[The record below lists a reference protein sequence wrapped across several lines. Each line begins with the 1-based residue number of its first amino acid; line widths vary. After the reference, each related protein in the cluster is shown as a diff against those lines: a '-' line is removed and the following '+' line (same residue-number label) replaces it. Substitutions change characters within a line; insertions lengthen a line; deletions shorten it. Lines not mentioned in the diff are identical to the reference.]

1 MESATLPAQLDFVI
15 FKGDTFTRDFEVT
28 NNDVPWNFTGSNVK
42 FILQYAGAVVATF
55 TSSPVAGITIASN
68 TISLKITDEQTAA
81 FEAKTYE
88 YDLVLIDA
96 AGDSRTWVSGNFIV
110 RDKV

>member
-15 FKGDTFTRDFEVT
+15 FKGDTFTRDFTVT
-28 NNDVPWNFTGSNVK
+28 NNDIPWNFTGANVK
-42 FILQYAGAVVATF
+42 FILQYAGAIIATF
-55 TSSPVAGITIASN
+55 TSTPTAGITITSN
-68 TISLKITDEQTAA
+68 TVSLKITDEQTAA
-81 FEAKTYE
+81 YEAKTYE

-96 AGDSRTWVSGNFIV
+96 SQDSRTWISGNFIV

>member
-42 FILQYAGAVVATF
+42 FILQYAGSIVSTF
-55 TSSPVAGITIASN
+55 TSTPAAGITIASN

-81 FEAKTYE
+81 FDAKTYE
-88 YDLVLIDA
+88 YDLVLIDG